1 MLTPMQE
8 KQSTL
13 VRELAGY
20 ITLFR
25 SRDNFKRVSTAWLVM
40 FWQQWTGIDSS
51 RSPPSQPL
59 LNKDALSDNTA
70 VIYYASSVFQSYG
83 FSEGTTAELATGV
96 TGSVFMAST
105 IPAMVRTT
113 YLSHGA
119 QCTTLYRTLTNC
131 NSSSSTASDGRRCC

>member
-1 MLTPMQE
+1 MLCGYLWMDRELIIVQE
-8 KQSTL
+8 KQSKF
-13 VRELAGY
+13 VREVAGY

-25 SRDNFKRVSTAWLVM
+25 SRDNFKRVCTAWLVM

-51 RSPPSQPL
+51 RSKHHRTQG
-59 LNKDALSDNTA
+59 DAIADSLA

-105 IPAMVRTT
+105 IPAMVCVI
-113 YLSHGA
+113 GI
-119 QCTTLYRTLTNC
+119 
-131 NSSSSTASDGRRCC
+131 GRHRV